1 MVFYFHKTLSLQ
13 YFKYNLY
20 KFTDMKKTFL
30 AILGLT
36 AGMTIYA
43 QNVAVQPTP
52 QQVKT
57 STETLT
63 LTGIYQFN
71 GENEAN
77 PFAIKELKEVLVG
90 KHSNKDG
97 IRIYVGERGDKAVR
111 KYNKFIPKQAEG
123 YFLRITP
130 KDIVLAGNDERGT
143 FYAVQTLKQLLKE
156 QQLPTIEITD
166 YPEIA
171 YRGVVEGV
179 YGTPWSH
186 QARLRHL
193 KFYGE
198 HKMNTY
204 IYGPKDDPYHSSP
217 NWRLPY
223 PEQEAKQIKEL
234 VEVAQENEVNFVW
247 AIHPGKDIQWNQADR
262 DNLLNKFD
270 KMYEL
275 GVRSFAVF
283 FDDISGE
290 GTNPV
295 KQAELLNYIDENFVK
310 VKKDVTP
317 LIMCPTEYNKSWS
330 NPKGG
335 YLTTLGTKLNPSI
348 HIMWTGD
355 RVISDMYE
363 GNTEKGGMKWI
374 NNLIQRPAYVWWN
387 FPVSDYVRDHLLM
400 GPVYGNDKHIANLM
414 SGFVTNPMEHAESSL
429 IAIYGVA
436 SYSWNPDEYDSDKAW
451 KDAMKTVLPSAAEE
465 LEIFA
470 THNSDLGAN
479 GHGYRRE
486 ESVALKPIAERFLND
501 YLNKGTYQGE
511 DFLSIINTF
520 HSMIEV
526 ADVLMTNTEN
536 PALIAEMKPWLIQHK
551 LTGELGKEV
560 FAMTEAYKNGK
571 QDYFLRKY
579 KHVKALQQQMFDVDQ
594 TYNQNPYQPG
604 VKTAGLVIK
613 PLIDKTFAKVVELY
627 NKRFNTQ
634 LDTKTDYM
642 PHTLT
647 SDVSQLKNL
656 PLRQKTNHI
665 LVSPANEVIKW
676 QGKGYMTIELDKAYP
691 ILTININFD
700 KPEVNV
706 WGVLEIST
714 DGKRWQKVDYTQVH
728 NNWIYAETGKVLAKM
743 IRFTNSQEKEQEIYL
758 RQFSITV
765 KK

>member
-1 MVFYFHKTLSLQ
+1 M
-13 YFKYNLY
+13 N
-20 KFTDMKKTFL
+20 MKKTFL
-30 AILGLT
+30 ATLCLMT
-36 AGMTIYA
+36 GMTIHA
-43 QNVAVQPTP
+43 QQIDVQPVP
-52 QQVKT
+52 QQFT
-57 STETLT
+57 EATETLT
-63 LTGIYQFN
+63 LTGSYQFN

-77 PFAIKELKEVLVG
+77 PYAINGLKTLLNSKQSAKE
-90 KHSNKDG
+90 G
-97 IRIYVGERGDKAVR
+97 IRIYIGERGDKAIR
-111 KYNKFIPKQAEG
+111 KYNKFIPKQDEG
-123 YFLRITP
+123 YFLRISP
-130 KDIVLAGNDERGT
+130 KEIVLAGNDEQGT
-143 FYAVQTLKQLLKE
+143 FYAVQTLKQLMNDN
-156 QQLPTIEITD
+156 QLPITEITD
-166 YPEIA
+166 YPEVRF
-171 YRGVVEGV
+171 RGVVEGF

-198 HKMNTY
+198 NKMNTY

-223 PEQEAKQIKEL
+223 PEKEAKQIKEL
-234 VEVAQENEVNFVW
+234 VQVAKENAVNFVW
-247 AIHPGKDIQWNQADR
+247 AIHPGQDIKWNQEDR
-262 DNLLNKFD
+262 DNLLAKFE

-275 GVRSFAVF
+275 GVRSYAVF

-290 GTNPV
+290 GTKAD
-295 KQAELLNYIDENFVK
+295 KQAELLNYIDEQFVK

-330 NPKGG
+330 NVKGG

-355 RVISDMYE
+355 RVIADMYE
-363 GNTEKGGMKWI
+363 GDTEKGGMKWI

-400 GPVYGNDKHIANLM
+400 GPVYGNDLHIANLM

-429 IAIYGVA
+429 LAIYGVA
-436 SYSWNPDEYDSDKAW
+436 SYAWNPDQYDSDKAW
-451 KDAMKTVLPSAAEE
+451 KDAMMAVLPSAAKE

-470 THNSDLGAN
+470 IHNSDLGAN

-486 ESVALKPIAERFLND
+486 ESVALKPIAEKFLNE
-501 YLNKGTYQGE
+501 YLNKGTYQVE
-511 DFLSIINTF
+511 DFLTLLDTF
-520 HSMIEV
+520 MLMQEA
-526 ADVLMTNTEN
+526 ADILMTNTEN

-551 LTGELGKEV
+551 LMGELGSAV
-560 FAMTEAYKNGK
+560 LALTNAYELGK
-571 QDYFLRKY
+571 QEGFLRKY

-613 PLIDKTFAKVVELY
+613 PLIDKTFAKVVDMY
-627 NKRFNTQ
+627 NQKYNAT
-634 LDTKTDYM
+634 LDAKSDYM

-647 SDVSQLKNL
+647 SDVNQLKNI
-656 PLRQKTNHI
+656 PLRQKTNRV

-676 QGKGYMTIELDKAYP
+676 QGKGYMTIELDNIYP
-691 ILTININFD
+691 LMTIDIDFG
-700 KPEVNV
+700 KPEVAS

-714 DGKRWQKVDYTQVH
+714 NGKDWQKVDFQQNKNRIRVNGDKTPVK
-728 NNWIYAETGKVLAKM
+728 AV
-743 IRFTNSQEKEQEIYL
+743 RFTNSQDKEQEIYM
-758 RQFSITV
+758 RNFTITV
-765 KK
+765 EK

>member
-1 MVFYFHKTLSLQ
+1 M
-13 YFKYNLY
+13 N
-20 KFTDMKKTFL
+20 MKKTFL
-30 AILGLT
+30 ATLCLMT
-36 AGMTIYA
+36 GMTIHA
-43 QNVAVQPTP
+43 QQIDVQPVP
-52 QQVKT
+52 QQFT
-57 STETLT
+57 EATETLT
-63 LTGIYQFN
+63 LTGNYQFN

-77 PFAIKELKEVLVG
+77 PYAINGLKTLLNS
-90 KHSNKDG
+90 KQSAKDG
-97 IRIYVGERGDKAVR
+97 IRIYIGERGDKAIR
-111 KYNKFIPKQAEG
+111 KYNKFIPKQDEG

-130 KDIVLAGNDERGT
+130 KEIVLAGNDEQGT
-143 FYAVQTLKQLLKE
+143 FYAVQTLKQLLNDN
-156 QQLPTIEITD
+156 QLPITEITD
-166 YPEIA
+166 YPEVHF
-171 YRGVVEGV
+171 RGVVEGF

-198 HKMNTY
+198 NKMNTY

-223 PEQEAKQIKEL
+223 PEKEAKQIKEL
-234 VEVAQENEVNFVW
+234 VQVAKENAVNFVW
-247 AIHPGKDIQWNQADR
+247 AIHPGQDIKWNQEDR
-262 DNLLNKFD
+262 DNLLAKFE

-275 GVRSFAVF
+275 GVRSYAVF

-290 GTNPV
+290 GTKAD
-295 KQAELLNYIDENFVK
+295 KQAELLNYIDEQFVK

-330 NPKGG
+330 NVKGG

-355 RVISDMYE
+355 RVIADMYE
-363 GNTEKGGMKWI
+363 GDTEKGGMKWI

-400 GPVYGNDKHIANLM
+400 GPVYGNDLHIANLM

-429 IAIYGVA
+429 LAIYGVA
-436 SYSWNPDEYDSDKAW
+436 SYAWNPDQYDSDKAW
-451 KDAMKTVLPSAAEE
+451 KDAMKAVLPSAAKE

-486 ESVALKPIAERFLND
+486 ESVALKPIAEKFLNE
-501 YLNKGTYQGE
+501 YLNKGTYQVE
-511 DFLSIINTF
+511 DFLTLLDTF
-520 HSMIEV
+520 MLMQEA
-526 ADVLMTNTEN
+526 ADILMTNTEN

-551 LTGELGKEV
+551 LMGELGSAV
-560 FAMTEAYKNGK
+560 LALTNAYELGK
-571 QDYFLRKY
+571 QEGFLRKY

-613 PLIDKTFAKVVELY
+613 PLIDKTFAKVVDMY
-627 NKRFNTQ
+627 NQKYNAT
-634 LDTKTDYM
+634 LDAKSDYM

-647 SDVSQLKNL
+647 SDVNQIKNI
-656 PLRQKTNHI
+656 PLRQKTNRV

-676 QGKGYMTIELDKAYP
+676 QGKGFMTIELDKVYP
-691 ILTININFD
+691 LTTIDIDFG
-700 KPEVNV
+700 KPEVAA

-714 DGKRWQKVDYTQVH
+714 NGKDWQKVDFQQNKNRIRVNGDKTPVK
-728 NNWIYAETGKVLAKM
+728 AV
-743 IRFTNSQEKEQEIYL
+743 RFTNSQDKEQEIYM
-758 RQFSITV
+758 RNFTITV
-765 KK
+765 EK

>member
-1 MVFYFHKTLSLQ
+1 M
-13 YFKYNLY
+13 N
-20 KFTDMKKTFL
+20 MKKTFL
-30 AILGLT
+30 ATLCLMT
-36 AGMTIYA
+36 GMTIHA
-43 QNVAVQPTP
+43 QQIDVQPVP
-52 QQVKT
+52 QQFT
-57 STETLT
+57 EATETLT
-63 LTGIYQFN
+63 LTGNYQFN

-77 PFAIKELKEVLVG
+77 PYAINGLKTLLNS
-90 KHSNKDG
+90 KQSAKDG
-97 IRIYVGERGDKAVR
+97 IRIYIGERGDKAIR
-111 KYNKFIPKQAEG
+111 KYNKFIPKQDEG
-123 YFLRITP
+123 YFLRISP
-130 KDIVLAGNDERGT
+130 KEIVLAGNDEQGT
-143 FYAVQTLKQLLKE
+143 FYAVQTLKQLLNDN
-156 QQLPTIEITD
+156 QLPITEITD
-166 YPEIA
+166 YPEVRF
-171 YRGVVEGV
+171 RGVVEGF

-198 HKMNTY
+198 NKMNTY

-234 VEVAQENEVNFVW
+234 VQVAKENAVNFVW
-247 AIHPGKDIQWNQADR
+247 AIHPGQDIKWNQEDR
-262 DNLLNKFD
+262 DNLLAKFE

-275 GVRSFAVF
+275 GVRSYAVF

-290 GTNPV
+290 GTKAD
-295 KQAELLNYIDENFVK
+295 KQAELLNYIDEEFVK

-330 NPKGG
+330 NVKGG

-355 RVISDMYE
+355 RVIADMYE
-363 GNTEKGGMKWI
+363 GDTEKGGMKWI

-400 GPVYGNDKHIANLM
+400 GPVYGNDLHIANLM

-429 IAIYGVA
+429 LAIYGVA
-436 SYSWNPDEYDSDKAW
+436 SYAWNPDQYDSDKAW
-451 KDAMKTVLPSAAEE
+451 KDAMKAVLPSAAKE

-486 ESVALKPIAERFLND
+486 ESATLKPIAEKFLNE
-501 YLNKGTYQGE
+501 YLNKGTYQIK
-511 DFLSIINTF
+511 DALTLLNTF
-520 HSMIEV
+520 ALMQEA
-526 ADVLMTNTEN
+526 ADILMVNTEN
-536 PALIAEMKPWLIQHK
+536 PALIAEMKPWLIQHDLMGK
-551 LTGELGKEV
+551 LGQSVIILTQLYESDQQES
-560 FAMTEAYKNGK
+560 
-571 QDYFLRKY
+571 FLRKY

-627 NKRFNTQ
+627 NQKYNAT
-634 LDTKTDYM
+634 LDAKSDYM

-647 SDVSQLKNL
+647 SDVNQIKNI
-656 PLRQKTNHI
+656 PLRQKTNRV

-676 QGKGYMTIELDKAYP
+676 QGKGFMTIELDKVYP
-691 ILTININFD
+691 LTTIDIDFG
-700 KPEVNV
+700 KPEVAA

-714 DGKRWQKVDYTQVH
+714 NGKDWQKVDFQQNKNRIRVNGDKTPIKAV
-728 NNWIYAETGKVLAKM
+728 
-743 IRFTNSQEKEQEIYL
+743 RFTNNQDKEQEIYM
-758 RQFSITV
+758 RNFTITV
-765 KK
+765 EK

>member
-1 MVFYFHKTLSLQ
+1 
-13 YFKYNLY
+13 
-20 KFTDMKKTFL
+20 MKRTFL
-30 AILGLT
+30 ATLCLMT
-36 AGMTIYA
+36 GMTIYG
-43 QNVAVQPTP
+43 QNIDVQPTP
-52 QQVKT
+52 QQVNA
-57 STETLT
+57 SNETLT
-63 LTGIYQFN
+63 LTGVYQIQ
-71 GENEAN
+71 GEQEAN
-77 PFAIKELKEVLVG
+77 PYALKGLKTLFAGEHNTGKGIK
-90 KHSNKDG
+90 
-97 IRIYVGERGDKAVR
+97 IYIGERGDKAIR
-111 KYNKFIPKQAEG
+111 KYNKFIPKQDEG
-123 YFLRITP
+123 YFLRISP
-130 KDIVLAGNDERGT
+130 KEIVVAGNDEQGT
-143 FYAVQTLKQLLKE
+143 FYAVQTLKQLLNDN
-156 QQLPTIEITD
+156 QLPITEITD
-166 YPEIA
+166 YPEVRF
-171 YRGVVEGV
+171 RGVVEGF

-198 HKMNTY
+198 NKMNTY

-234 VEVAQENEVNFVW
+234 VQVAKENAVNFVW
-247 AIHPGKDIQWNQADR
+247 AIHPGQDIKWNQEDR
-262 DNLLNKFD
+262 DNLLAKFE
-270 KMYEL
+270 KMYGL
-275 GVRSFAVF
+275 GVRSYAVF

-290 GTNPV
+290 GTKAD
-295 KQAELLNYIDENFVK
+295 KQAELLNYIDEQFVK

-330 NPKGG
+330 NVKGG

-355 RVISDMYE
+355 RVIADMYE
-363 GNTEKGGMKWI
+363 GDTEKGGMKWI

-400 GPVYGNDKHIANLM
+400 GPVYGNDLHIANLM

-429 IAIYGVA
+429 LAIYGVA
-436 SYSWNPDEYDSDKAW
+436 SYAWNPDQYDSDKAW
-451 KDAMKTVLPSAAEE
+451 KDAMKAVLPSSAKE

-486 ESVALKPIAERFLND
+486 ESVALKPVAERFLNE
-501 YLNKGTYQGE
+501 YLSKGTYQGE

-520 HSMIEV
+520 HSMIEA
-526 ADVLMTNTEN
+526 ADILMTNTEN

-551 LTGELGKEV
+551 LMGELGANV
-560 FAMTEAYKNGK
+560 MLLTTAYGEGK

-613 PLIDKTFAKVVELY
+613 PLIDKTFAKVVDMY
-627 NKRFNTQ
+627 NQKYNAA
-634 LDTKTDYM
+634 LDAKTDYM

-647 SDVSQLKNL
+647 SDVAQIKNL
-656 PLRQKTNHI
+656 PLRQKTNRV

-676 QGKGYMTIELDKAYP
+676 QGKGLMTIELDKVYP
-691 ILTININFD
+691 LMTIDIDFG
-700 KPEVNV
+700 KPEIAS
-706 WGVLEIST
+706 WGTLEIST
-714 DGKRWQKVDYTQVH
+714 NGKDWQKVDFQQ
-728 NNWIYAETGKVLAKM
+728 NKNR
-743 IRFTNSQEKEQEIYL
+743 IRVNGDKTSVKAVRFSNSTDKEQEIYM
-758 RQFSITV
+758 RNFTITV
-765 KK
+765 EK

>member
-1 MVFYFHKTLSLQ
+1 M
-13 YFKYNLY
+13 N
-20 KFTDMKKTFL
+20 MKKTFL
-30 AILGLT
+30 ATLCLMT
-36 AGMTIYA
+36 GMTIHA
-43 QNVAVQPTP
+43 QQIDVQPVP
-52 QQVKT
+52 QQFT
-57 STETLT
+57 EATETLT
-63 LTGIYQFN
+63 LTGSYQFN

-77 PFAIKELKEVLVG
+77 PYAINGLKTLLNSKQSAKE
-90 KHSNKDG
+90 G
-97 IRIYVGERGDKAVR
+97 IRIYIGERGDKAIR
-111 KYNKFIPKQAEG
+111 KYNKFIPKQDEG
-123 YFLRITP
+123 YFLRISP
-130 KDIVLAGNDERGT
+130 KEIVLAGNDEQGT
-143 FYAVQTLKQLLKE
+143 FYAVQTLKQLMNDN
-156 QQLPTIEITD
+156 QLPITEITD
-166 YPEIA
+166 YPEVRF
-171 YRGVVEGV
+171 RGVVEGF

-198 HKMNTY
+198 NKMNTY

-223 PEQEAKQIKEL
+223 PEKEAKQIKEL
-234 VEVAQENEVNFVW
+234 VQVAKENAVNFVW
-247 AIHPGKDIQWNQADR
+247 AIHPGQDIKWNQEDR
-262 DNLLNKFD
+262 DNLLAKFE

-275 GVRSFAVF
+275 GVRSYAVF

-290 GTNPV
+290 GTKAD
-295 KQAELLNYIDENFVK
+295 KQAELLNYIDEQFVK

-330 NPKGG
+330 NVKGG

-355 RVISDMYE
+355 RVIADMYE
-363 GNTEKGGMKWI
+363 GDTEKGGMKWI

-400 GPVYGNDKHIANLM
+400 GPVYGNDLHIANLM

-429 IAIYGVA
+429 LAIYGVA
-436 SYSWNPDEYDSDKAW
+436 SYAWNPDQYDNDKAW
-451 KDAMKTVLPSAAEE
+451 KDAMKAVLPSAAKE

-486 ESVALKPIAERFLND
+486 ESVALKPIAEKFLNE
-501 YLNKGTYQGE
+501 YLNKGTYQVK
-511 DFLSIINTF
+511 DFLTLLDTF
-520 HSMIEV
+520 MLMQEA
-526 ADVLMTNTEN
+526 ADILMTNTEN

-551 LTGELGKEV
+551 LMGELGSAV
-560 FAMTEAYKNGK
+560 LALTNAYELGK
-571 QDYFLRKY
+571 QEGFLRKY

-613 PLIDKTFAKVVELY
+613 PLIDKTFAKVVDMY
-627 NKRFNTQ
+627 NQKYNAT
-634 LDTKTDYM
+634 LDAKSDYM

-647 SDVSQLKNL
+647 SDVNQIKNI
-656 PLRQKTNHI
+656 PLRQKTNRV

-676 QGKGYMTIELDKAYP
+676 QGKGYMTIELDNIYP
-691 ILTININFD
+691 LMTIDIDFG
-700 KPEVNV
+700 KPEVAS

-714 DGKRWQKVDYTQVH
+714 NGKDWQKVDFQQNKNRIRVNGDKTPIKAV
-728 NNWIYAETGKVLAKM
+728 
-743 IRFTNSQEKEQEIYL
+743 RFTNSQDKEQEIYM
-758 RQFSITV
+758 RNFTITV
-765 KK
+765 EK

>member
-1 MVFYFHKTLSLQ
+1 M
-13 YFKYNLY
+13 N
-20 KFTDMKKTFL
+20 MKKTFL
-30 AILGLT
+30 ATLCLMT
-36 AGMTIYA
+36 GMTIHA
-43 QNVAVQPTP
+43 QQIDVQPVP
-52 QQVKT
+52 QQFKEA
-57 STETLT
+57 TETLM
-63 LTGIYQFN
+63 LTGSYQFN

-77 PFAIKELKEVLVG
+77 PYAINGLKTLLNSKQSAKE
-90 KHSNKDG
+90 G
-97 IRIYVGERGDKAVR
+97 IRIYIGERGDKAIR
-111 KYNKFIPKQAEG
+111 KYNKFIPKQDEG

-130 KDIVLAGNDERGT
+130 KEIVLAGNDEQGT
-143 FYAVQTLKQLLKE
+143 FYAVQTLKQLLNDN
-156 QQLPTIEITD
+156 QLPITEITD
-166 YPEIA
+166 YPEVRF
-171 YRGVVEGV
+171 RGVVEGF

-198 HKMNTY
+198 NKMNTY

-223 PEQEAKQIKEL
+223 PEKEAKQIKEL
-234 VEVAQENEVNFVW
+234 VQVAKENAVNFVW
-247 AIHPGKDIQWNQADR
+247 AIHPGQDIKWNQEDR
-262 DNLLNKFD
+262 DNLLAKFE

-275 GVRSFAVF
+275 GVRSYAVF

-290 GTNPV
+290 GTKAD
-295 KQAELLNYIDENFVK
+295 KQAELLNYIDEEFVK

-330 NPKGG
+330 NVKGG

-355 RVISDMYE
+355 RVIADMYE
-363 GNTEKGGMKWI
+363 GDTEKGGMKWI

-400 GPVYGNDKHIANLM
+400 GPVYGNDLHIANLM

-429 IAIYGVA
+429 LAIYGVA
-436 SYSWNPDEYDSDKAW
+436 SYAWNPDQYDSDKAW
-451 KDAMKTVLPSAAEE
+451 KDAMKAVLPSAAKE

-486 ESVALKPIAERFLND
+486 ESATLKPIAEKFLNE
-501 YLNKGTYQGE
+501 YLNKGTYQIK
-511 DFLSIINTF
+511 DALTLLNTF
-520 HSMIEV
+520 ALMQEA
-526 ADVLMTNTEN
+526 ADILMVNTEN
-536 PALIAEMKPWLIQHK
+536 PALIAEMKPWLIQHELMGK
-551 LTGELGKEV
+551 LGQNVIILTQLYESNQQES
-560 FAMTEAYKNGK
+560 
-571 QDYFLRKY
+571 FLRKY

-627 NKRFNTQ
+627 NQKYNAT
-634 LDTKTDYM
+634 LDAKSDYM

-647 SDVSQLKNL
+647 SDVNQIKNI
-656 PLRQKTNHI
+656 PLRQKTNRV

-676 QGKGYMTIELDKAYP
+676 QGKGFMTIELDKVYP
-691 ILTININFD
+691 LTTIDIDFG
-700 KPEVNV
+700 KPEVAA

-714 DGKRWQKVDYTQVH
+714 NGKDWQKVDFQQNKNRIRVNGDKTPIKAV
-728 NNWIYAETGKVLAKM
+728 
-743 IRFTNSQEKEQEIYL
+743 RFTNNQDKEQEIYM
-758 RQFSITV
+758 RNFTITV
-765 KK
+765 EK

>member
-1 MVFYFHKTLSLQ
+1 M
-13 YFKYNLY
+13 N
-20 KFTDMKKTFL
+20 MKKTFL
-30 AILGLT
+30 ATLCLMT
-36 AGMTIYA
+36 GMTIHA
-43 QNVAVQPTP
+43 QQIDVQPVP
-52 QQVKT
+52 QQFT
-57 STETLT
+57 EATETLT
-63 LTGIYQFN
+63 LTGSYQFN

-77 PFAIKELKEVLVG
+77 PYAINGLKTLLNSKQSAKE
-90 KHSNKDG
+90 G
-97 IRIYVGERGDKAVR
+97 IRIYIGERGDKAIR
-111 KYNKFIPKQAEG
+111 KYNKFIPKQDEG
-123 YFLRITP
+123 YFLRISP
-130 KDIVLAGNDERGT
+130 KEIVLAGNDEQGT
-143 FYAVQTLKQLLKE
+143 FYAVQTLKQLMNDN
-156 QQLPTIEITD
+156 QLPITEITD
-166 YPEIA
+166 YPEVRF
-171 YRGVVEGV
+171 RGVVEGF

-198 HKMNTY
+198 NKMNTY

-223 PEQEAKQIKEL
+223 PEKEAKQIKEL
-234 VEVAQENEVNFVW
+234 VQVAKENAVNFVW
-247 AIHPGKDIQWNQADR
+247 AIHPGQDIKWNQEDR
-262 DNLLNKFD
+262 DNLLAKFE

-275 GVRSFAVF
+275 GVRSYAVF

-290 GTNPV
+290 GTKAD
-295 KQAELLNYIDENFVK
+295 KQAELLNYIDEQFVK

-330 NPKGG
+330 NVKGG

-355 RVISDMYE
+355 RVIADMYE
-363 GNTEKGGMKWI
+363 GDTEKGGMKWI

-400 GPVYGNDKHIANLM
+400 GPVYGNDLHIANLM

-429 IAIYGVA
+429 LAIYGVA
-436 SYSWNPDEYDSDKAW
+436 SYAWNPDQYDSDKAW
-451 KDAMKTVLPSAAEE
+451 KDAMKAVLPSAAKE

-486 ESVALKPIAERFLND
+486 ESVALKPIAEKFLNE
-501 YLNKGTYQGE
+501 YLNKGTYQIK
-511 DFLSIINTF
+511 DVLTLLNTF
-520 HSMIEV
+520 ALMQEA
-526 ADVLMTNTEN
+526 ADILMVNTEN
-536 PALIAEMKPWLIQHK
+536 PALIAEMKPWLIQHELMGK
-551 LTGELGKEV
+551 LGQSVMILTQLYESGGQEG
-560 FAMTEAYKNGK
+560 
-571 QDYFLRKY
+571 FLSKY

-613 PLIDKTFAKVVELY
+613 PLIDKTFAKVVDMY
-627 NKRFNTQ
+627 NQKYNAT
-634 LDTKTDYM
+634 LDAKSDYM

-647 SDVSQLKNL
+647 SDVNQLKNI
-656 PLRQKTNHI
+656 PLRQKTNRV

-676 QGKGYMTIELDKAYP
+676 QGKGYMTIELDNIYP
-691 ILTININFD
+691 LMTIDIDFG
-700 KPEVNV
+700 KPEVAS

-714 DGKRWQKVDYTQVH
+714 NGKDWQKVDFQQNKNRIRVNGDKTPVK
-728 NNWIYAETGKVLAKM
+728 AV
-743 IRFTNSQEKEQEIYL
+743 RFTNSQDKEQEIYM
-758 RQFSITV
+758 RNFTITV
-765 KK
+765 EK

>member
-1 MVFYFHKTLSLQ
+1 M
-13 YFKYNLY
+13 N
-20 KFTDMKKTFL
+20 MKKTFL
-30 AILGLT
+30 ATLCLMT
-36 AGMTIYA
+36 GMTIHA
-43 QNVAVQPTP
+43 QQIDVQPVP
-52 QQVKT
+52 QQFKET
-57 STETLT
+57 TETLT
-63 LTGIYQFN
+63 LTGSYQFN

-77 PFAIKELKEVLVG
+77 PYAINGLKTLLNS
-90 KHSNKDG
+90 KQSAKDG
-97 IRIYVGERGDKAVR
+97 IRIYIGERGDKAIR
-111 KYNKFIPKQAEG
+111 KYNKFIPKQDEG
-123 YFLRITP
+123 YFLRISP
-130 KDIVLAGNDERGT
+130 KEIVLAGNDEQGT
-143 FYAVQTLKQLLKE
+143 FYAVQTLKQLMNDN
-156 QQLPTIEITD
+156 QLPITEITD
-166 YPEIA
+166 YPEVRF
-171 YRGVVEGV
+171 RGVVEGF

-198 HKMNTY
+198 NKMNTY

-223 PEQEAKQIKEL
+223 PEKEAKQIKEL
-234 VEVAQENEVNFVW
+234 VQVAKENAVNFVW
-247 AIHPGKDIQWNQADR
+247 AIHPGQDIKWNQEDR
-262 DNLLNKFD
+262 NNLLAKFE

-275 GVRSFAVF
+275 GVRSYAVF

-290 GTNPV
+290 GTKAD
-295 KQAELLNYIDENFVK
+295 KQAELLNYIDEEFVK

-330 NPKGG
+330 NVKGG

-355 RVISDMYE
+355 RVIADMYE
-363 GNTEKGGMKWI
+363 GDTEKGGMKWI

-400 GPVYGNDKHIANLM
+400 GPVYGNDLHIANLM

-429 IAIYGVA
+429 LAIYGVA
-436 SYSWNPDEYDSDKAW
+436 SYAWNPDQYDSDKAW
-451 KDAMKTVLPSAAEE
+451 KDAMKAVLPSAAKE

-486 ESVALKPIAERFLND
+486 ESVALKPVAERFLNEF
-501 YLNKGTYQGE
+501 LNKGTFQVE
-511 DFLSIINTF
+511 DFLTLLDTF
-520 HSMIEV
+520 MQMQEA
-526 ADVLMTNTEN
+526 ADILMTNTEN
-536 PALIAEMKPWLIQHK
+536 PALIAEMKPWLMQHK
-551 LTGELGKEV
+551 LTGELGAAVLALANTYEL
-560 FAMTEAYKNGK
+560 ERHEG
-571 QDYFLRKY
+571 FLRKY

-613 PLIDKTFAKVVELY
+613 PLIDKTFAKAVDMY
-627 NKRFNTQ
+627 NQKYNAA
-634 LDTKTDYM
+634 LDAKSDYM

-647 SDVSQLKNL
+647 SDVNQLKNI
-656 PLRQKTNHI
+656 PLRQKTNRV

-676 QGKGYMTIELDKAYP
+676 QGKGYMTIELDNIYP
-691 ILTININFD
+691 LMTIDIDFG
-700 KPEVNV
+700 KPEVAS

-714 DGKRWQKVDYTQVH
+714 NGKDWQKVDFQQNKNRIRVNGDKTPV
-728 NNWIYAETGKVLAKM
+728 KVV
-743 IRFTNSQEKEQEIYL
+743 RFSNIQDKEQEIYM
-758 RQFSITV
+758 RNFTITV
-765 KK
+765 EK